1 MCVAG
6 CSSGSKGAGNVD
18 PKTLGLKDI
27 PKMGQAAGGG
37 PEMEMMRFRTS
48 QEKTNYLRNL
58 DKDPTFDP
66 KKHTDMLETYSKD
79 NDADLA
85 QAAKDLLDKAK

>member
-27 PKMGQAAGGG
+27 PKMGQSAGGS
-37 PEMEMMRFRTS
+37 PEMEMIHLRTS
-48 QEKTNYLRNL
+48 QEKANYLRSL
-58 DKDPTFDP
+58 DKDPNFDP
-66 KKHTDMLETYSKD
+66 KKHTDMLERYSKD

-85 QAAKDLLDKAK
+85 QAAKDLLAK